1 MNAMN
6 SSTLHRCVLLKKC
19 PTGLVCHQSVPPI
32 AMVNPD
38 TIARAKAASVATPNT
53 YTQEAT
59 YAGCR
64 SGSSF
69 CGGNVRSAHRLV
81 RAVHIFASASSPT
94 APGADSLPGAGS
106 ATAGKVRFRCGKGSS
121 SAAPK
126 ITTMTAITTRF
137 ATEISKIDQCK
148 YVPG

>member
-1 MNAMN
+1 MNN
-6 SSTLHRCVLLKKC
+6 STLHKCVLLKKC
-19 PTGLVCHQSVPPI
+19 PTGLVCHQSVPPSAI
-32 AMVNPD
+32 ANPD
-38 TIARAKAASVATPNT
+38 TTATPKAAKVATPNT
-53 YTQEAT
+53 YTHDAT

-64 SGSSF
+64 SGSSLR
-69 CGGNVRSAHRLV
+69 GGSTRNPHRRTRLV
-81 RAVHIFASASSPT
+81 HMRASASSPRF
-94 APGADSLPGAGS
+94 AAHSPPGGASAGTSGAG
-106 ATAGKVRFRCGKGSS
+106 ARGRTRGKGSS